1 MAWLTGKDKLTL
13 YKSSENVERLFCSV
27 CGCQFTFLNL
37 AREFVEGK
45 GRIMDMSI
53 GTLDEDILRNDPS
66 IVPWRYGW
74 YSSILS
80 WMKPMIWSED
90 KMKERAPK

>member
-1 MAWLTGKDKLTL
+1 M

-37 AREFVEGK
+37 GRPAVEGK
-45 GRIMDMSI
+45 GRVMDISI

-66 IVPWRYGW
+66 VVPWKYSW
-74 YSSILS
+74 YSSIVG
-80 WMKPMIWSED
+80 WMKSRMWSQEEL
-90 KMKERAPK
+90 KEIAPK